1 MQNKFEGTIGMF
13 EYYTAA
19 LAINLFALI
28 IMQIFIAHSNTLTRV
43 RRKLFHLLFAVISVA
58 ACCEWLGTLF
68 DGADAGLRW
77 LHILVKM
84 LELMIAPLAG
94 YLFAWI
100 IEQKWVKGC
109 IVLLITNAGIEFVSA
124 FYGFVYFVDES
135 NYYHHESCYWIYII
149 AYILSLL
156 YVMHIIFSNT
166 KKYQY
171 VGNATFLLIAILLIV
186 GVCTQLFNSELKV
199 DYLTLTVASI
209 MMYVFTLE
217 MIQQTDEQTGLLN
230 RRGFENAI
238 SHMEKPCVVA
248 FFDVDQFKAIN
259 DVYGHAFGDAVLQQI
274 GDSIKK
280 SYANYGKCFR
290 YGGDEFCVI
299 LTKNLNHIESLNH
312 EFFDRMSELREKESR
327 IPLVSIGYASF
338 APKNQSII
346 DVVAEADAMM
356 YQFKESRR

>member
-1 MQNKFEGTIGMF
+1 MF

-28 IMQIFIAHSNTLTRV
+28 IMQIFIAHSNTLTHV
-43 RRKLFHLLFAVISVA
+43 RRRLFHLLFAVISIA
-58 ACCEWLGTLF
+58 ACCEWLGTLL
-68 DGADAGLRW
+68 DGADVAYRW
-77 LHILVKM
+77 LHIAVKM
-84 LELMIAPLAG
+84 LELSIAPLTG

-100 IEQKWVKGC
+100 IERKWVRVC
-109 IVLLITNAGIEFVSA
+109 TVLLITNAGFEFVSA
-124 FYGFVYFVDES
+124 FFGFVYYVDEN
-135 NYYHHESCYWIYII
+135 NYYYHEQFYWIYIA

-171 VGNATFLLIAILLIV
+171 AGNATFLLIALLLV
-186 GVCTQLFNSELKV
+186 TGVCIQLINSELKV
-199 DYLTLTVASI
+199 DYLTLSVASI
-209 MMYVFTLE
+209 MVYVLTLE

-238 SHMEKPCVVA
+238 SHMEKSCIVT

-259 DVYGHAFGDAVLQQI
+259 DVYGHAFGDEVLQEI
-274 GDSIKK
+274 GEAIKK
-280 SYANYGKCFR
+280 SYANSGKCFR

-299 LTKNLNHIESLNH
+299 LTKNLANIETLNRG
-312 EFFDRMSELREKESR
+312 FFDRMSELREKESR
-327 IPLVSIGYASF
+327 MPLVSIGYASF
-338 APKNQSII
+338 DPKDQSII

-356 YQFKESRR
+356 YQFKQSRR